1 MSATSKLN
9 NTFFYTILH
18 NSHCTLH
25 ITHRTLHISHFTF
38 HIAHCTMH
46 IHITVCLNC
55 LYLSV
60 CIYLFVFI
68 CLYLCQV
75 KCAIHI
81 IYKTYILNCT
91 YICVIYLFI
100 SNLHVHFKLYI
111 YLCYLSV
118 YLQSTCTS

>member
-1 MSATSKLN
+1 MLGFRRQGTMSATSKLN

-18 NSHCTLH
+18 N
-25 ITHRTLHISHFTF
+25 SHFTF

-91 YICVIYLFI
+91 YICVIFLFI

-118 YLQSTCTS
+118 YPQSTCTS